1 MSSSRPLASLV
12 LLFAAAACGVTAAG
26 CRGDSNARA
35 GTRDTPAKTVQ
46 TEQVD
51 EQQIRR
57 AIDVVGTLAAED
69 EVTISAEVEGR
80 VRRLAADLGDRVQQ
94 GQVLVELDP
103 EKLQYAVDQQKAAY
117 ARALAS
123 FGASDIKQLPPLE
136 RTPDVQR
143 ADAELGQAKQT
154 HQRAEELSKRSLV
167 PIQTLDDAAAVMRA
181 KQAGYELA
189 LQNAKNLRADI
200 DASAAGVALAERR
213 LRDATI
219 RAPFAGLVQQRI
231 VSLGEFVKAEMAVMR
246 IVRVDPLKVT
256 AEIPERMT
264 PWVAVGQPVTLQVD
278 AYADRKIVGKI
289 SRISPGVNQATR
301 AFAFEALV
309 ANADSLLKPGTFA
322 RVHIETAQLERVA
335 TVSYAALQYRY
346 GTYRAFVVDGDK
358 LVSREL
364 KVGERV
370 GDRIEVIDG
379 IRAGERIAV
388 SDVESLADGMTV
400 AVAAP

>member
-1 MSSSRPLASLV
+1 MSSHRPLASFV
-12 LLFAAAACGVTAAG
+12 LFLAAVAGVVTSAA

-35 GTRDTPAKTVQ
+35 GTRDAAAKTVQ
-46 TEQVD
+46 TEQVH
-51 EQQIRR
+51 EQQLRR

-69 EVTISAEVEGR
+69 EVMISAEVEGR
-80 VRRLAADLGDRVQQ
+80 VRRLAADLGDHVQQ

-103 EKLQYAVDQQKAAY
+103 EKLQYALDQQKAAY

-123 FGASDIKQLPPLE
+123 YGASDINQLPPIE

-181 KQAGYELA
+181 KQASYELA

-213 LRDATI
+213 VRDAAI
-219 RAPFAGLVQQRI
+219 RAPFEGFVQQRL
-231 VSLGEFVKAEMAVMR
+231 VSLGEFVKAEAPVMR
-246 IVRVDPLKVT
+246 VVRVDPLKVT
-256 AEIPERMT
+256 AEIPERMA
-264 PWVAVGQPVTLQVD
+264 PWVAVGQTISLQVD
-278 AYADRKIVGKI
+278 AYADKKIAGRI

-309 ANADSLLKPGTFA
+309 PNNESLLKPGTFA
-322 RVHIETAQLERVA
+322 RVHIETAQIDRVA
-335 TVSYAALQYRY
+335 MVSYVALQYRY

-358 LVSREL
+358 LASREL
-364 KVGERV
+364 KVGERI
-370 GDRIEVIDG
+370 GDQIEVIDG
-379 IRAGERIAV
+379 IRPGERIAV